1 MCVEFKHSQRA
12 GGERRVLTKRGH
24 SSETQTL
31 HIPQE
36 GQEERGVV
44 VDSWRHFDLFDATK
58 LVFNASLVIKWLNPI
73 MMILRS
79 KLDLNMSAKN

>member
-36 GQEERGVV
+36 GQGVV
-44 VDSWRHFDLFDATK
+44 VDSWRHFDLFDATE
-58 LVFNASLVIKWLNPI
+58 LVFNAFLVIKWLNPI